1 MQLSAFKMS
10 LKPGMQQE
18 YQTRHD
24 SIWPELQALLKAS
37 GIVEYSIFF
46 DAETSLLFAV
56 QKKTDTSNTDDLK
69 NDPIMQKWWSYMAGL
84 MEINPDGSPVV
95 IPLKNVF
102 TL

>member
-1 MQLSAFKMS
+1 MQISAFKMN

-24 SIWPELQALLKAS
+24 AIWPELRALLKAS

-46 DAETSLLFAV
+46 DAETNLLFAV

-69 NDPIMQKWWSYMAGL
+69 NDPIMQKWWRYMSGL